1 MPKASHLFIINILLL
16 CFILN
21 FSNTA
26 CAAASSLAKISSIRI
41 SVNDNKVRVV
51 ADADKE
57 VDYESFGLSSPDRI
71 VIDLKGAWLDSSVK
85 KEYAVNNKSIAN
97 IRVAQFSHDTVRIV
111 VGTSLKRNNYDVFSI
126 SSGNIPYRVVMDFG
140 NLSSK
145 PAVPAKAAVIPQQSP
160 SSAAAT
166 TTAAAASAATPAVT
180 TKPTAIVYNTSPGIK
195 GKKIAIDPGH
205 GGNDS
210 GAVGY
215 MKAMEKDTTLRI
227 ALKLK
232 KLLENAGATVIMT
245 RTTDTSVA
253 SPNASDVDELQ
264 ARCDAAN
271 KANADIF
278 ISIHNDS
285 YTDSSADGT
294 STYYY
299 EKDNGTS
306 ARLANC
312 LRQGIIA
319 AVNTTDRGTKSCNF
333 YVVKHTNMPASLAE
347 VAFIS
352 NPADAQLLTSDSGT
366 DKFAAGLYNGIN
378 NFFSGT

>member
-1 MPKASHLFIINILLL
+1 MPKASHLFIISIFLL
-16 CFILN
+16 CFVLH
-21 FSNTA
+21 FPNTA
-26 CAAASSLAKISSIRI
+26 YAGSVSSLAKISNIRI
-41 SVNDNKVRVV
+41 SSNDNKVRIV

-57 VDYESFGLSSPDRI
+57 VDYGSFGLSSPDRI
-71 VIDLKGAWLDSSVK
+71 VIDLKGAWIDPSIK
-85 KEYAVNNKSIAN
+85 KEYTVNNKNIAN
-97 IRVAQFSHDTVRIV
+97 IRIAQFSHDTVRIV
-111 VGTSLKRNNYDVFSI
+111 VATSLKRDNYDVFSI
-126 SSGNIPYRVVMDFG
+126 SSGSIPYRVVMDF
-140 NLSSK
+140 SSAGAKSAAPAK
-145 PAVPAKAAVIPQQSP
+145 PAVTPQQSSA
-160 SSAAAT
+160 SSPAAAT
-166 TTAAAASAATPAVT
+166 AATIPAAAAKPAAS
-180 TKPTAIVYNTSPGIK
+180 VYNTSPGLK
-195 GKKIAIDPGH
+195 GKRIAIDPGH

-215 MKAMEKDTTLRI
+215 MKAMEKDTTLHI
-227 ALKLK
+227 GLKLK

-264 ARCDAAN
+264 ARCDVAN

-312 LRQGIIA
+312 LRHGIIA

-347 VAFIS
+347 LAFIS
-352 NPADAQLLTSDSGT
+352 NPADEQLLTSDSGT
-366 DKFAAGLYNGIN
+366 DKFAQGLYNGIN